1 MFAIKQPY
9 SINIAA
15 EGAGVEAL
23 RVKKSLCGPDGTV
36 IALARCAQDLYSFLK
51 GDGKEGKP
59 PFAWLKPLPTFA
71 NFVLVQ
77 VSGVSA
83 ESVAA
88 RLRKAGV
95 LVRYFGVQGGAL
107 SNYIRI
113 SAGRPSDI
121 KKLQDSLRII
131 DSEIQELSR
140 SFSSSSLSPSSS
152 CLQMLGEGGL
162 PTQPQPQAILFDMDG
177 VLADVSGSYRAAIIQ
192 TSAHFGVSVTQED
205 IVEAKANGNANND
218 WNLTHSLISKQNSS
232 PPSFEEVKDYFQKL
246 YLGEEGKG
254 GLNEKETLLPSLDLL
269 KSLAEGRKFKI
280 GLVTGRPREEA
291 LTFLRRF
298 DIVDLFDELVCD
310 EDTALHKPDPAP
322 VFECLKRLG
331 GVKGGEAIM
340 LGDTVDDMVAAT
352 ASGVRAIGVLLPGKL
367 PQGKEAWSLIG
378 SGAACVLSAGLEAL
392 SVYGTK
398 LASTPNTTAPVAAAA
413 SSTPSLRLIAGSDV
427 LSNKYDLYRPAVTE
441 ETRTA
446 TNKIVQA
453 VKREG
458 EKELIKLSVQFGD
471 LASPSTPYTYT
482 KLQLQ
487 QAYESLPQETQE
499 LLQRSAAR
507 VKSFAQA
514 QRNSLDN
521 CMSSIPGGNAG
532 HTILPLSSAGCYAPG
547 GRYPLPSSVLM
558 TAIPAKLAGC
568 SSVVVCSP
576 SPSDVTLAAAHV
588 AEADFFFAVGGAQA
602 IAAMAY
608 GAGPIPRCDVVVGPG
623 NKWVTAAKSIIS
635 GDGVA
640 IDMLAGPSEV
650 LVLADDTADAKLVA
664 ADLIAQAEH
673 DEAAASVLVTTSSPL
688 IKRVEE
694 ELTLQLA
701 ALSADVNRAVAT
713 TSLAQNGMAILVE
726 TIEEAV
732 QISDR
737 LAPEHLEIHTMKPAL
752 VAAECSNYGAVFIG
766 SNAAEVTG
774 DYCAGPNHV
783 LPTGGT
789 ARCTAGLSVFTFLRA
804 RTWMSI
810 YDSESAR
817 PLYQDAVALAK
828 AEGLVGHGAAAA
840 ARISTQEEEKKE
852 GEDSAVA
859 LPETIK
865 QAPIVIK
872 FAIPKGRMFDNVK
885 GLLKEGGLS
894 IKLANARVLR
904 PNISLPGW
912 DGKLLKPR
920 DCVRMLDQGIRDI
933 AFSGT
938 DLLEELNASNVV
950 PILDTGMDPIK
961 LVAAAPAAMLKD
973 GKIILPENRPLR
985 IATEYVNSTRKWIER
1000 EKMFAVVVPTGG
1012 STEVFP
1018 PEDADVIVD
1027 VSATGTTL
1035 RANQLIEYATVASSS
1050 THLVASRLALEDPVK
1065 RVEIEM
1071 FQCLLASVL
1080 DARSKVLMEFNVSDE
1095 KDMERVLGS
1104 ASLRGMCRPTVS
1116 PLDRGG
1122 FAVRVAVD
1130 RLKVPHLIFCV
1141 KENGGS
1147 DILVSNINNVVR

>member
-1 MFAIKQPY
+1 MIPLEQIDRIAQTGVMIVVDEAYIEFYQALTSSSTSAIELLPKHPNLMVTRTLSKWAGLAGLRIGYALAHPLLIDAMFAIKQPY
-9 SINIAA
+9 SINVAA
-15 EGAGVEAL
+15 EGAAVEAL
-23 RVKKSLCGPDGTV
+23 RVKESLCRQDGTV
-36 IALARCAQDLYSFLK
+36 VALARCAQDLYLFLK
-51 GDGKEGKP
+51 GREGGKP

-71 NFVLVQ
+71 NFVLVEVSQ
-77 VSGVSA
+77 VTA
-83 ESVAA
+83 ESLAI

-121 KKLQDSLRII
+121 KKLQDSLCII
-131 DSEIQELSR
+131 DSEIQKLSQP
-140 SFSSSSLSPSSS
+140 SPSLSS
-152 CLQMLGEGGL
+152 CLQMLGERDL
-162 PTQPQPQAILFDMDG
+162 PTTKSTST
-177 VLADVSGSYRAAIIQ
+177 ADA
-192 TSAHFGVSVTQED
+192 
-205 IVEAKANGNANND
+205 
-218 WNLTHSLISKQNSS
+218 
-232 PPSFEEVKDYFQKL
+232 
-246 YLGEEGKG
+246 
-254 GLNEKETLLPSLDLL
+254 
-269 KSLAEGRKFKI
+269 
-280 GLVTGRPREEA
+280 
-291 LTFLRRF
+291 
-298 DIVDLFDELVCD
+298 
-310 EDTALHKPDPAP
+310 
-322 VFECLKRLG
+322 
-331 GVKGGEAIM
+331 
-340 LGDTVDDMVAAT
+340 
-352 ASGVRAIGVLLPGKL
+352 
-367 PQGKEAWSLIG
+367 
-378 SGAACVLSAGLEAL
+378 
-392 SVYGTK
+392 
-398 LASTPNTTAPVAAAA
+398 APVAT
-413 SSTPSLRLIAGSDV
+413 SSTPSLRLITGSDV
-427 LSNKYDLYRPAVTE
+427 LSNKFDLYRPAVTE
-441 ETRTA
+441 ETRA
-446 TNKIVQA
+446 STNSIVQA

-458 EKELIKLSVQFGD
+458 EKELIRLSVQFGD

-482 KLQLQ
+482 KPQLK
-487 QAYESLPQETQE
+487 QAYESLPQDTQE

-521 CMSSIPGGNAG
+521 CMSTIPGGNAG

-623 NKWVTAAKSIIS
+623 NKWVTAAKSIVS
-635 GDGVA
+635 GEGVA

-673 DEAAASVLVTTSSPL
+673 DEAAASVLVSTSSSL
-688 IKRVEE
+688 VKRVEE
-694 ELTLQLA
+694 EIALQLA

-713 TSLAQNGMAILVE
+713 ASLSQNGMAILVE
-726 TIEEAV
+726 SIEEGV
-732 QISDR
+732 KISDR
-737 LAPEHLEIHTMKPAL
+737 LAPEHLEIHTVKPAL

-789 ARCTAGLSVFTFLRA
+789 ARCMAGLSVFTFLRA

-810 YDSESAR
+810 YDAEGAL

-828 AEGLVGHGAAAA
+828 AEGLVGHGAAAS
-840 ARISTQEEEKKE
+840 ARIRTKEEKK
-852 GEDSAVA
+852 GEEATAVA
-859 LPETIK
+859 LPGAIEQLK
-865 QAPIVIK
+865 EPIIK

-904 PNISLPGW
+904 PKISLPGW

-973 GKIILPENRPLR
+973 GQIILPENRPLR

-1050 THLVASRLALEDPVK
+1050 THLVASRSALENPVK

-1080 DARSKVLMEFNVSDE
+1080 DARSKVLMEFNVADE